1 MKFFLMII
9 RYEVCV
15 LMWMVW
21 VCYKLYVLI
30 IVFGLKQVN
39 GYNKWIYNHHH
50 MSIANCFT
58 LKLDPK

>member
-39 GYNKWIYNHHH
+39 GYNKWIYP
-50 MSIANCFT
+50 NCFT